1 MLYCLKKFQIQY
13 IYTIPFLQ
21 TAKSNPFS
29 INIQQNMKTIRN
41 FSVIAHIDHGKST
54 LSDRLIQL
62 CGLVTDREF
71 KDQLLDNMDI
81 ERERGITIKSQTIC
95 LPYKAKDGQQYY
107 LNLVDTPGHVDF
119 SYEVSRALAACEGAL
134 LLVDAAQ
141 GVEAQT
147 LANLYL
153 AMENNLEIIPVI
165 NKIDLPAAEPEK
177 VAQEISHDLGLSLET
192 VQKCSAKTGLGVED
206 ILEAIVQHL
215 PPPEGDPEAPLQALI
230 FDANYDAYRGTV
242 ISVRIVNGT
251 VKPGD
256 QIVFMHNNS
265 EYKVEEVGQ
274 YLLTRTPCDSLSA
287 GQIGYLI
294 AGVKT
299 LTDAKPGDTVT
310 RKDDPCAVAL
320 PGFKEAQQVVFSSIY
335 PISAEDYEDL
345 GAALE
350 KLQLNDA
357 ALTFQKDSSA
367 ALGFGFRCGFL
378 GLLHLEVVQERIER
392 EFDISIILT
401 VPSVRYRVALQ
412 NGSEVMIDNP
422 SFFPDPSL
430 IEHVEEP
437 FIRATILIPER
448 YMGALM
454 NLCMER
460 RGENITHHYPMPGR
474 IELTCELP
482 LAEVIYDFYDKLKSL
497 TQGYGSFDYQMLDYR
512 TSDLVKL
519 DILVNGERVDAL
531 SQLTHRQRSRE
542 RGLKA
547 CEKLQ
552 EEIPRQMFKI
562 AIQASIGG
570 NVVARTNI
578 SALRKDV
585 TAKCY
590 GGDISRKRKLLE
602 KQKAGKKRMKTVG
615 NVDIPQSAFL
625 SVLKSE
631 Q

>member
-1 MLYCLKKFQIQY
+1 M
-13 IYTIPFLQ
+13 
-21 TAKSNPFS
+21 N
-29 INIQQNMKTIRN
+29 NIRN

-54 LSDRLIQL
+54 LSDRMIQL
-62 CGLVTDREF
+62 CGLVTAREF

-95 LPYKAKDGQQYY
+95 LPYQAKDGQKYM

-153 AMENNLEIIPVI
+153 AMENDLEIIPVI

-177 VAQEISHDLGLSLET
+177 VAEEISKDLGLSAQT
-192 VQKCSAKTGLGVED
+192 IQKCSAKTGLGVEN
-206 ILEAIVQHL
+206 ILEAIIQYI
-215 PPPEGDPEAPLQALI
+215 PPPKGDPNQPLQALI
-230 FDANYDAYRGTV
+230 FDANYDSYRGTV
-242 ISVRIVNGT
+242 ISVRVINGT
-251 VKPGD
+251 IRPGD
-256 QIVFMHNNS
+256 QIIFMHNKA
-265 EYKVEEVGQ
+265 EYKVEEVGH
-274 YLLTRTPCDSLSA
+274 YLLTRTPGESLSA
-287 GQIGYLI
+287 GHIGYII
-294 AGVKT
+294 AGIKNI
-299 LTDAKPGDTVT
+299 TDTKAGDTIT
-310 RKDDPCAVAL
+310 RKDAPCIKPL
-320 PGFKEAQQVVFSSIY
+320 PGFREAQQVVFSSMY
-335 PISAEDYEDL
+335 PISADDYEDL

-392 EFDISIILT
+392 EFDLSIILT
-401 VPSVRYRVALQ
+401 VPSVRYTVYLQ
-412 NGSEVMIDNP
+412 NGITQTIDNP
-422 SFFPDPSL
+422 SFFPDPGS
-430 IEHVEEP
+430 IDRVEEP
-437 FIRATILIPER
+437 FIKATILIPER

-454 NLCMER
+454 SLCMER
-460 RGENITHHYPMPGR
+460 RGENITYHYPIPGR
-474 IELTCELP
+474 IEFTCELP

-497 TQGYGSFDYQMLDYR
+497 TQGYGSFDYELLDYR

-531 SQLTHRQRSRE
+531 SQLTHRQRARE

-547 CEKLQ
+547 CESLK

-585 TAKCY
+585 TSKCY
-590 GGDISRKRKLLE
+590 GGDITRKRKLLE